1 MNKILKIT
9 FVLFLSLTFFACNED
24 DTKNEINQSEVIAGL
39 IEAKS
44 KMNQV
49 TDKSNLT
56 DIEQIKNKYR
66 SNLEIINNKTG
77 LNLTYDEQEFNS
89 MLSTLDESS
98 LSNGFLISND
108 NFYQNLEEMN
118 QNGSYDIF
126 NESQEILN
134 TVYDI
139 NNGTYL
145 KKRGLSWGC
154 GIALASNFV
163 ATLGLSACATG
174 VGCPLAI
181 AGKALALAGVATSCI

>member
-9 FVLFLSLTFFACNED
+9 FVLFLSLTFFACSEN
-24 DTKNEINQSEVIAGL
+24 DTQSEVNQSKVIAGF

-49 TDKSNLT
+49 SNKSSLV

-66 SNLEIINNKTG
+66 SNLEIINNETG
-77 LNLTYDEQEFNS
+77 LNLKYDEQEFNS
-89 MLSTLDESS
+89 MLSSLDESS
-98 LSNGFLISND
+98 VNNGFLISNE
-108 NFYQNLEEMN
+108 NFYQNLEKMN
-118 QNGSYDIF
+118 QNGSYETF

-134 TVYDI
+134 TVYDV
-139 NNGTYL
+139 NNSMYL
-145 KKRGLSWGC
+145 TRGFSWGC

-181 AGKALALAGVATSCI
+181 AGKALALAGVVASCS